1 MDPAALVL
9 GEPQESTGSL
19 QLFSVMVGT
28 QSQVTYL
35 IPQLQHCNKYL
46 QLFLIYAA
54 VTNTPARG
62 NVQESH

>member
-1 MDPAALVL
+1 MDRAALVL

-19 QLFSVMVGT
+19 QLFTVMVGT
-28 QSQVTYL
+28 QSQVKYL
-35 IPQLQHCNKYL
+35 NPQHCNKYL